1 MLCELWLS
9 QRYLKKGKK
18 EKIISLTAFISMVG
32 IALGVLVL
40 IVVIAVMSGF
50 DVFLQDKMVGTNAH
64 VFLEFNSIKQNP
76 QQVAEDLNKIRH
88 VVATAPYIS
97 GQAFIKNGKQV
108 FSVDFRGIDPAQQ
121 SKVTRLSEYIKQG
134 SLNLEGSEILIG
146 EELAGRLGVGLGEKI
161 NLVSPV
167 TLKETQFLVKGIFN
181 SGMYLYDSGL
191 IMSSIKGAQEFF
203 KVELLVSGI
212 AIKVDDIYKVDEV
225 RSDIYNKM
233 RGIGQFEVR
242 TWVDMN
248 RNFLQALK
256 LEKVMMFIILTMTTV
271 VAAFGIASTL
281 IMSVMTKVKDIG
293 ILRSVGAK
301 TGSILQIFILQ
312 GLSIGIVGIILGLV
326 GGVALTLS
334 LNNIVDFISRLIKR
348 PLIPR
353 DIYYFDRIPTNI
365 NTGDVTVIV
374 VCTLI
379 ISLVASIYPAF
390 YASRINPSVAVRH
403 E

>member
-18 EKIISLTAFISMVG
+18 EKIISLTAFISMIG

-64 VFLEFNSIKQNP
+64 VFLEFNTVKQDP
-76 QQVAEDLNKIRH
+76 AQVAEDLLGIRH

-134 SLNLEGSEILIG
+134 NLNLEGSEILIG

-167 TLKETQFLVKGIFN
+167 TLKEAQFLVKGIFN

-191 IMSSIKGAQEFF
+191 IMSSIKGAQDFF
-203 KVELLVSGI
+203 KVEGLVSGI
-212 AIKVDDIYKVDEV
+212 AVKVDDIYKVDEV
-225 RSDIYNKM
+225 RSDIYNQM

-301 TGSILQIFILQ
+301 TSSILQIFILQ
-312 GLSIGIVGIILGLV
+312 GLSIGIVGTILGLV

-365 NTGDVTVIV
+365 NTGDVSVIV
-374 VCTLI
+374 ACTLI

>member
-64 VFLEFNSIKQNP
+64 VFLEFHTIKQDSE
-76 QQVAEDLNKIRH
+76 QVAEDLSKINH

-97 GQAFIKNGKQV
+97 GQAFIKNGQQV
-108 FSVDFRGIDPAQQ
+108 FSVDFRGIDPLQQ
-121 SKVTRLSEYIKQG
+121 PKVTRLSEYIKQG
-134 SLNLEGSEILIG
+134 SLDLEGSQILIG
-146 EELAGRLGVGLGEKI
+146 EELASRLGVGLGEKI
-161 NLVSPV
+161 DLVSPV
-167 TLKETQFLVKGIFN
+167 TLKETPFLVKGIFN

-191 IMSSIKGAQEFF
+191 IMSSIKGAQDFF
-203 KVELLVSGI
+203 KVEGLVSGI
-212 AIKVDDIYKVDEV
+212 AIKVDDIYKADEV
-225 RSDIYNKM
+225 RGDIYNKM

-242 TWVDMN
+242 TWADMN

-281 IMSVMTKVKDIG
+281 IMSVMTKIKDIG

-301 TGSILQIFILQ
+301 TSSILQIFILQ
-312 GLSIGIVGIILGLV
+312 GLSIGISGVILGLA

-334 LNNIVDFISRLIKR
+334 LNNIIDFISGLIKR
-348 PLIPR
+348 PLVPR
-353 DIYYFDRIPTNI
+353 EIYYFDRIPTNI
-365 NTGDVTVIV
+365 NAGDVTVIV
-374 VCTLI
+374 ACTLI
-379 ISLVASIYPAF
+379 ISLAASIYPAF